1 MNDPILGPA
10 TVGGRSS
17 SVSLVVQH
25 AVRPEATERYETW
38 LSQISAKNAEYP
50 GHQGVHIIRPGPG
63 NRTYTVVV
71 RFATFEDASRWAGSA
86 DRKALVAQIADALEQ
101 GDSVAIHKGIEF
113 WFSPPAG
120 ASHEAKPWKQWLLTT
135 AVIWPLTMIV
145 PAVVKP
151 LFDSVPGL
159 AVFGISHLITTT
171 IICALVT
178 WLLMPFAVKAVSR
191 WLFG

>member
-71 RFATFEDASRWAGSA
+71 GFATFEG
-86 DRKALVAQIADALEQ
+86 LEVDLQ
-101 GDSVAIHKGIEF
+101 FCKRPRTVDHANC
-113 WFSPPAG
+113 
-120 ASHEAKPWKQWLLTT
+120 TT
-135 AVIWPLTMIV
+135 AKGRNIGERFQPVQFSQGMDNRLLIQLIGNGQVAHLKLDQFLTPV
-145 PAVVKP
+145 THKP
-151 LFDSVPGL
+151 LDRLQDL
-159 AVFGISHLITTT
+159 ALFFR
-171 IICALVT
+171 
-178 WLLMPFAVKAVSR
+178 LLR
-191 WLFG
+191 